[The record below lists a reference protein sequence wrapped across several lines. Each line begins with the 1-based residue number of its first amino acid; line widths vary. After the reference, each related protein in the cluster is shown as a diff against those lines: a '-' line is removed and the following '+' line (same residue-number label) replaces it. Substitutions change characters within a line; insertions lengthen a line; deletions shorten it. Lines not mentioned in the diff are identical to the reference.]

1 MSARARCSPAWSAAP
16 STTQR
21 PRRSRA
27 VSRPLPE
34 LGPEQQWEVDSSLV
48 DPDGLV
54 ARATGATNGSKRT
67 SGPGIA
73 AIAAWLPDRVV
84 ENEELAR
91 PLGVDSEWIAS
102 RTGIHRRRRV
112 TGESL
117 VDLAAGAGAK
127 ALALAGVD
135 PAELDLVL
143 VATFTPDQLQPHAA
157 PLVANRLG
165 ATAAGA
171 IDVGAAC
178 TGFLSALSLA
188 TAQLESGRARAAL
201 VVGAEVLSRVIDY
214 TDRRTAGLF
223 GDGAGAAV
231 VVPGGPGLIGPI
243 ALRSDGGRADLIQ
256 ADHDDRLVRMDGP
269 ATFRAAVAA
278 MSDTT
283 QQVVSDAGL
292 ALEEIDL
299 FVYHQANSRI
309 ISAVGE
315 RLDLPADRV
324 IDCLAEYGNTSAA
337 SIPIALSEAASTGL
351 LRKGSRVLLSAFGAG
366 LTWGAGIVEW
376 EGAA

>member
-1 MSARARCSPAWSAAP
+1 M
-16 STTQR
+16 
-21 PRRSRA
+21 
-27 VSRPLPE
+27 
-34 LGPEQQWEVDSSLV
+34 
-48 DPDGLV
+48 
-54 ARATGATNGSKRT
+54 
-67 SGPGIA
+67 
-73 AIAAWLPDRVV
+73 
-84 ENEELAR
+84 
-91 PLGVDSEWIAS
+91 
-102 RTGIHRRRRV
+102 
-112 TGESL
+112 
-117 VDLAAGAGAK
+117 GAK
-127 ALALAGVD
+127 
-135 PAELDLVL
+135 
-143 VATFTPDQLQPHAA
+143 Q
-157 PLVANRLG
+157 
-165 ATAAGA
+165 AGA

-188 TAQLESGRARAAL
+188 AAQLESGRARAAL
-201 VVGAEVLSRVIDY
+201 VVGAEVLSRVTDY

-223 GDGAGAAV
+223 GDGAGAALLTL
-231 VVPGGPGLIGPI
+231 GGPGLIGPI
-243 ALRSDGGRADLIQ
+243 ALRADGSRGDLIQ
-256 ADHDDRLVRMDGP
+256 ASNEERLVRMDGR

-315 RLDLPADRV
+315 RLDLPPGRV
-324 IDCLAEYGNTSAA
+324 IDCLSDYGNTSAA

-376 EGAA
+376 EGTA

>member
-1 MSARARCSPAWSAAP
+1 
-16 STTQR
+16 
-21 PRRSRA
+21 
-27 VSRPLPE
+27 LPD
-34 LGPEQQWEVDSSLV
+34 LRPEQQWEVDSTLV
-48 DPDGLV
+48 DPEGLV
-54 ARATGATNGSKRT
+54 ARATGANGTKPT

-73 AIAAWLPDRVV
+73 AVAAALPERVV

-112 TGESL
+112 NGESQ
-117 VDLAAGAGAK
+117 VDLAAEAGSR
-127 ALALAGVD
+127 ALSLADVD
-135 PAELDLVL
+135 IADIDLIL
-143 VATFTPDQLQPHAA
+143 VATFTPDQLLPNAA
-157 PLVANRLG
+157 PLVASRLG
-165 ATAAGA
+165 AEGAAA
-171 IDVGAAC
+171 VDIGAAC

-201 VVGAEVLSRVIDY
+201 VVGAEVISRVIDY

-231 VVPGGPGLIGPI
+231 LTPGGPGMVGPI
-243 ALRSDGGRADLIQ
+243 ALRSDGARGDLIT
-256 ADHDDRLVRMDGP
+256 ATHEERLVRMDGR

-283 QQVVSDAGL
+283 QEVVSDAGL

-337 SIPIALSEAASTGL
+337 SIPIALAEAASTGL

-366 LTWGAGIVEW
+366 LNWGAGIVEW

>member
-1 MSARARCSPAWSAAP
+1 
-16 STTQR
+16 
-21 PRRSRA
+21 
-27 VSRPLPE
+27 LPE
-34 LGPEQQWEVDSSLV
+34 LGPGQQWEVDASLV
-48 DPDGLV
+48 DPEGLV
-54 ARATGATNGSKRT
+54 ARATGAGNGSKRT

-73 AIAAWLPDRVV
+73 AVASCLPERVV

-91 PLGVDSEWIAS
+91 PLGVDAQWISS

-112 TGESL
+112 GGESL

-127 ALALAGVD
+127 ALALAEVD

-143 VATFTPDQLQPHAA
+143 VATCTPDQLLPHAA

-165 ATAAGA
+165 ASSAGA

-188 TAQLESGRARAAL
+188 TAQLESRRARAVL
-201 VVGAEVLSRVIDY
+201 VVGAEVLSRVVDY

-231 VVPGGPGLIGPI
+231 VAPAGPGQIGPI
-243 ALRSDGGRADLIQ
+243 ALRSDGARGDLIQ
-256 ADHDDRLVRMDGP
+256 ADHDERLVRMDGR

-278 MSDTT
+278 MGDTT
-283 QQVVSDAGL
+283 RQVVSDAGL

-315 RLDLPADRV
+315 RLELPADRV

-337 SIPIALSEAASTGL
+337 SIPIALAEAASAGL
-351 LRKGSRVLLSAFGAG
+351 LERGSRVLVSAFGAG

-376 EGAA
+376 EGEA

>member
-1 MSARARCSPAWSAAP
+1 
-16 STTQR
+16 
-21 PRRSRA
+21 
-27 VSRPLPE
+27 LPD
-34 LGPEQQWEVDSSLV
+34 LRPEQRWEVDSTLV
-48 DPDGLV
+48 DPEGLV
-54 ARATGATNGSKRT
+54 ARATGANGTKRT

-73 AIAAWLPDRVV
+73 AVAAALPERVV
-84 ENEELAR
+84 ENEELAG
-91 PLGVDSEWIAS
+91 PLGVDADWISS

-112 TGESL
+112 NGETQ
-117 VDLAAGAGAK
+117 VDLAAEAGSR
-127 ALALAGVD
+127 ALSLADVD
-135 PAELDLVL
+135 IAEVDLIL
-143 VATFTPDQLQPHAA
+143 VATFTQDQLLPNAA
-157 PLVANRLG
+157 PLVASRMG
-165 ATAAGA
+165 AEGAAA
-171 IDVGAAC
+171 VDIGAAC

-201 VVGAEVLSRVIDY
+201 VVGAEVISRVTDFG
-214 TDRRTAGLF
+214 DRRTAGLF

-231 VVPGGPGLIGPI
+231 LTPGGPGMVGPI
-243 ALRSDGGRADLIQ
+243 ALRSDGSRGELIQ
-256 ADHDDRLVRMDGP
+256 ATNEERLVRMDGR

-283 QQVVSDAGL
+283 QEVVSDAGL

-315 RLDLPADRV
+315 RLDLPAGRV

-337 SIPIALSEAASTGL
+337 SIPIALAEAASTGL
-351 LRKGSRVLLSAFGAG
+351 LRKGSKVLLSAFGAG

-376 EGAA
+376 EGSS

>member
-1 MSARARCSPAWSAAP
+1 M
-16 STTQR
+16 
-21 PRRSRA
+21 
-27 VSRPLPE
+27 PE
-34 LGPEQQWEVDSSLV
+34 LGRGQGWEVDSSLV
-48 DPDGLV
+48 DPEGLV
-54 ARATGATNGSKRT
+54 ARATGAVNGSGRPV
-67 SGPGIA
+67 GPGIA
-73 AIAAWLPDRVV
+73 AVAAWLPERVI

-91 PLGVDSEWIAS
+91 PLGVDSAWISS

-112 TGESL
+112 SGEGL
-117 VDLAAGAGAK
+117 VDLAAGAGAR
-127 ALALAGVD
+127 ALTLAGVD
-135 PAELDLVL
+135 PAELDLLL

-157 PLVANRLG
+157 PLVASRLG
-165 ATAAGA
+165 ASSAGA
-171 IDVGAAC
+171 VDIGAAC

-188 TAQLESGRARAAL
+188 SAQLEAGRSSAAL
-201 VVGAEVLSRVIDY
+201 VIGAEVLSRVTDY
-214 TDRRTAGLF
+214 SDRRTAGLF

-231 VVPGGPGLIGPI
+231 LTPGGPGVVGPI
-243 ALRSDGGRADLIQ
+243 ALRSDGSRAELIQ
-256 ADHDDRLVRMDGP
+256 ADHDERLLRMDGR

-278 MSDTT
+278 MSATT

-315 RLDLPADRV
+315 RLELPEDRV

-351 LRKGSRVLLSAFGAG
+351 LRRGSRVLLSAFGAG

>member
-1 MSARARCSPAWSAAP
+1 
-16 STTQR
+16 
-21 PRRSRA
+21 
-27 VSRPLPE
+27 LPE
-34 LGPEQQWEVDSSLV
+34 LSPGQQWEVDSSLV

-54 ARATGATNGSKRT
+54 ARATGATNGLKRT

-73 AIAAWLPDRVV
+73 AVAASLPERVV
-84 ENEELAR
+84 ENDELAR
-91 PLGVDSEWIAS
+91 PLGVDADWISS

-117 VDLAAGAGAK
+117 VGLAADAGTR

-135 PAELDLVL
+135 PGELDLVL

-157 PLVANRLG
+157 PLVASRLG
-165 ATAAGA
+165 ADSAGA

-201 VVGAEVLSRVIDY
+201 VVGAEVLSRVTDY
-214 TDRRTAGLF
+214 DDRRTAGLF

-231 VVPGGPGLIGPI
+231 LTPGGPGVIGPI
-243 ALRSDGGRADLIQ
+243 ALRSDGGRAELIQ
-256 ADHDDRLVRMDGP
+256 ADHDERLLRMDGR

-292 ALEEIDL
+292 SLEEIDL

-315 RLDLPADRV
+315 RLDLPPDRV

-337 SIPIALSEAASTGL
+337 SIPIALSEAAATGL
-351 LRKGSRVLLSAFGAG
+351 LQRGSRVLLSAFGAG

-376 EGAA
+376 EGSA

>member
-1 MSARARCSPAWSAAP
+1 
-16 STTQR
+16 
-21 PRRSRA
+21 
-27 VSRPLPE
+27 LPD
-34 LGPEQQWEVDSSLV
+34 LDPGQQWEVDSSLV
-48 DPDGLV
+48 DPEGLI
-54 ARATGATNGSKRT
+54 ARATGATNGSRKT
-67 SGPGIA
+67 SGPGIVSVA
-73 AIAAWLPDRVV
+73 SWLPERVV
-84 ENEELAR
+84 ENEELAG
-91 PLGVDSEWIAS
+91 PLGVDASWISS

-112 TGESL
+112 GAEGL

-135 PAELDLVL
+135 PADLDLLL
-143 VATFTPDQLQPHAA
+143 VATFTPDRLQPHAA
-157 PLVANRLG
+157 PLVASRLG
-165 ATAAGA
+165 AGTAGA
-171 IDVGAAC
+171 IDIGAAC

-188 TAQLESGRARAAL
+188 AAQLESGRARAAL

-231 VVPGGPGLIGPI
+231 LTPGGPGLIGPI
-243 ALRSDGGRADLIQ
+243 ALRSDGSRGDLIQ
-256 ADHDDRLVRMDGP
+256 AEHDDRLVRMDGR

-315 RLDLPADRV
+315 RLDLPAGRV
-324 IDCLAEYGNTSAA
+324 IDCLADYGNTSAA

-351 LRKGSRVLLSAFGAG
+351 LRRGSRVLLSAFGAG

-376 EGAA
+376 EGTA

>member
-1 MSARARCSPAWSAAP
+1 
-16 STTQR
+16 
-21 PRRSRA
+21 
-27 VSRPLPE
+27 LPE
-34 LGPEQQWEVDSSLV
+34 LEPGQQWEVDSSLV
-48 DPDGLV
+48 DPEGLV
-54 ARATGATNGSKRT
+54 ARATGATSRNGSTPTRT
-67 SGPGIA
+67 PGIA
-73 AIAAWLPDRVV
+73 SIAAELPGRVI

-91 PLGVDSEWIAS
+91 PLGIDSEWISS
-102 RTGIHRRRRV
+102 RTGVQRRRRAQ
-112 TGESL
+112 GETL
-117 VDLAAGAGAK
+117 VDLAAVAGAR
-127 ALALAGVD
+127 ALALAEVD

-157 PLVANRLG
+157 PLVADRLG
-165 ATAAGA
+165 ASSAGA
-171 IDVGAAC
+171 MDVGAAC

-188 TAQLESGRARAAL
+188 AAQLESGRARAAL
-201 VVGAEVLSRVIDY
+201 LVGAELLSRVTDFG
-214 TDRRTAGLF
+214 DRRTAGLF

-231 VVPGGPGLIGPI
+231 VTAGGPGQIGPV
-243 ALRSDGGRADLIQ
+243 ALRCDGGRAELIQ
-256 ADHDDRLVRMDGP
+256 ATHDERLIRMDGR

-278 MSDTT
+278 MSDVT
-283 QQVVSDAGL
+283 QEVVSDAGL

-315 RLDLPADRV
+315 RLGLPGGRV

-337 SIPIALSEAASTGL
+337 SIPIALSQAAGQGM

-366 LTWGAGIVEW
+366 LTWGAGIIEW

>member
-1 MSARARCSPAWSAAP
+1 M
-16 STTQR
+16 
-21 PRRSRA
+21 
-27 VSRPLPE
+27 PE
-34 LGPEQQWEVDSSLV
+34 LSPGQRWEVDSSLV
-48 DPDGLV
+48 DPEGLV
-54 ARATGATNGSKRT
+54 ARATGAVDAKRT
-67 SGPGIA
+67 SGPGVA
-73 AIAAWLPDRVV
+73 AVAAALPDRVV
-84 ENEELAR
+84 ENEELAA
-91 PLGVDSEWIAS
+91 PLGVDSAWIAS

-117 VDLAAGAGAK
+117 VDLAGQAGSR
-127 ALALAGVD
+127 ALELAGLD

-143 VATFTPDQLQPHAA
+143 VGTFTPDQLQPHAA
-157 PLVANRLG
+157 PLVASRIG
-165 ATAAGA
+165 AEGAGA
-171 IDVGAAC
+171 MDIGSAC

-201 VVGAEVLSRVIDY
+201 VVGADVMSRVVDY
-214 TDRRTAGLF
+214 GDRRTAGLF

-231 VVPGGPGLIGPI
+231 LTPAGPGLIGPI
-243 ALRSDGGRADLIQ
+243 ALRSDGTRAELIH
-256 ADHDDRLVRMDGP
+256 ASHEDRLVRMDGR

-278 MSDTT
+278 MGDVT
-283 QQVVSDAGL
+283 QEVVSDAGL
-292 ALEEIDL
+292 SLEEIDL

-315 RLDLPADRV
+315 RLDLPPDRV
-324 IDCLAEYGNTSAA
+324 IDCLREYGNTSAA
-337 SIPIALSEAASTGL
+337 SIPIALAEAASTGL

>member
-1 MSARARCSPAWSAAP
+1 M
-16 STTQR
+16 
-21 PRRSRA
+21 
-27 VSRPLPE
+27 PE
-34 LGPEQQWEVDSSLV
+34 LSPGQQWEVDSSLV

-54 ARATGATNGSKRT
+54 ARATGAVDAKRT
-67 SGPGIA
+67 SGPGVA
-73 AIAAWLPDRVV
+73 AVAAALPERVV
-84 ENEELAR
+84 ENDEIAQ
-91 PLGVDSEWIAS
+91 PLGVDSEWISS

-112 TGESL
+112 NGETL
-117 VDLAAGAGAK
+117 VDLAAEAGSS
-127 ALALAGVD
+127 ALALAGLEPTD
-135 PAELDLVL
+135 LDLVL

-157 PLVANRLG
+157 PLVAARLG
-165 ATAAGA
+165 AGSAGA

-188 TAQLESGRARAAL
+188 TAQLESGRARAVL

-214 TDRRTAGLF
+214 ADRRTAGLF

-231 VVPGGPGLIGPI
+231 LTLGGPGMIGPI
-243 ALRSDGGRADLIQ
+243 ALHSDGKRAELIQ
-256 ADHDDRLVRMDGP
+256 ATNEERLVRMDGR

-278 MSDTT
+278 MGDTT

-324 IDCLAEYGNTSAA
+324 IDCLREYGNTSAA

-366 LTWGAGIVEW
+366 LTWGAGILEW

>member
-1 MSARARCSPAWSAAP
+1 
-16 STTQR
+16 
-21 PRRSRA
+21 
-27 VSRPLPE
+27 VPE
-34 LGPEQQWEVDSSLV
+34 LSPGQEWEVDSSLV

-54 ARATGATNGSKRT
+54 ARATGAATNGAKRT
-67 SGPGIA
+67 AGPGIA
-73 AIAAWLPDRVV
+73 AVAAALPERVV

-91 PLGVDSEWIAS
+91 PLGVDSEWISS

-112 TGESL
+112 KGETL
-117 VDLAAGAGAK
+117 VDLAAEAGSRAVG
-127 ALALAGVD
+127 LAGLD
-135 PAELDLVL
+135 PADLDLVL

-157 PLVANRLG
+157 PLVANRMG
-165 ATAAGA
+165 AKQAGA

-188 TAQLESGRARAAL
+188 AAQLESGRARAAL
-201 VVGAEVLSRVIDY
+201 VVGAEVLSRVVDY

-223 GDGAGAAV
+223 GDGAGAALLTL
-231 VVPGGPGLIGPI
+231 GGPGQIGPV
-243 ALRSDGGRADLIQ
+243 ALRSDGSRGDLIQ
-256 ADHDDRLVRMDGP
+256 ASNEERLVRMDGR

-283 QQVVSDAGL
+283 QQVVSDAGV

-315 RLDLPADRV
+315 RLDLPPGRV

-376 EGAA
+376 EGTA

>member
-1 MSARARCSPAWSAAP
+1 
-16 STTQR
+16 
-21 PRRSRA
+21 
-27 VSRPLPE
+27 VPE
-34 LGPEQQWEVDSSLV
+34 LSPGQEWEVDSSLV

-54 ARATGATNGSKRT
+54 ARATGAATNGAKRT
-67 SGPGIA
+67 AGPGIA
-73 AIAAWLPDRVV
+73 AVAAALPERVV

-91 PLGVDSEWIAS
+91 PLGVDSQWISS

-112 TGESL
+112 NGETL
-117 VDLAAGAGAK
+117 VDLAAEAGSRAVG
-127 ALALAGVD
+127 LAGLD
-135 PAELDLVL
+135 PADLDLVL

-157 PLVANRLG
+157 PLVANRMG
-165 ATAAGA
+165 AKQAGA

-188 TAQLESGRARAAL
+188 AAQLESGRARAAL
-201 VVGAEVLSRVIDY
+201 VVGAEVLSRVVDY
-214 TDRRTAGLF
+214 SDRRTAGLF
-223 GDGAGAAV
+223 GDGAGAALLTL
-231 VVPGGPGLIGPI
+231 GGPGQIGPI
-243 ALRSDGGRADLIQ
+243 ALRSDGSRGDLIR
-256 ADHDDRLVRMDGP
+256 ASNEERLVRMDGR

-278 MSDTT
+278 MGDTT

-315 RLDLPADRV
+315 RLDLPPGRV

>member
-1 MSARARCSPAWSAAP
+1 LPDL
-16 STTQR
+16 R
-21 PRRSRA
+21 P
-27 VSRPLPE
+27 
-34 LGPEQQWEVDSSLV
+34 GQQWEVDSTLV
-48 DPDGLV
+48 DPEGLV
-54 ARATGATNGSKRT
+54 ARATGAATNGTKRT
-67 SGPGIA
+67 AGPGIA
-73 AIAAWLPDRVV
+73 AVAAALPERIV
-84 ENEELAR
+84 ENEELAG
-91 PLGVDSEWIAS
+91 PLGVDSDWISS

-112 TGESL
+112 NGETL
-117 VDLAAGAGAK
+117 VDLAADAGSRT
-127 ALALAGVD
+127 LAIAGLD
-135 PAELDLVL
+135 PADLDLVL
-143 VATFTPDQLQPHAA
+143 VATTTSDQLLPQAA
-157 PLVANRLG
+157 PQVASRMG
-165 ATAAGA
+165 AGSAGA
-171 IDVGAAC
+171 VDVGAAC

-201 VVGAEVLSRVIDY
+201 VVGAEVMSRVTDY

-223 GDGAGAAV
+223 GDGAGAALLTL
-231 VVPGGPGLIGPI
+231 GGPGLIGPI
-243 ALRSDGGRADLIQ
+243 ALRSDGARGDLIK
-256 ADHDDRLVRMDGP
+256 ASNEERLVRMDGR

-292 ALEEIDL
+292 ALGEIDL

-315 RLDLPADRV
+315 RLALPSDRV

-337 SIPIALSEAASTGL
+337 SIPIALAEAASNGL

-376 EGAA
+376 EGTA

>member
-1 MSARARCSPAWSAAP
+1 
-16 STTQR
+16 
-21 PRRSRA
+21 
-27 VSRPLPE
+27 LPE
-34 LGPEQQWEVDSSLV
+34 LSPGQQWEVSSSLV
-48 DPDGLV
+48 DPEGLV
-54 ARATGATNGSKRT
+54 ARATGATNGLKRT
-67 SGPGIA
+67 SAPGIA
-73 AIAAWLPDRVV
+73 AVAASLPERVV
-84 ENEELAR
+84 ENDELAR
-91 PLGVDSEWIAS
+91 PLGIDAEWIAS

-117 VDLAAGAGAK
+117 VDLAAGAGSK
-127 ALALAGVD
+127 ALVAAEID
-135 PAELDLVL
+135 PSELDLVL

-157 PLVANRLG
+157 PLVASRVG
-165 ATAAGA
+165 ADSAGA
-171 IDVGAAC
+171 IDIGAAC

-188 TAQLESGRARAAL
+188 AAQLESGRARAAL
-201 VVGAEVLSRVIDY
+201 VVGAEVLSRVTDY
-214 TDRRTAGLF
+214 DDRRTAGLF

-231 VVPGGPGLIGPI
+231 LTPGGPGLIGPI
-243 ALRSDGGRADLIQ
+243 ALRSDGGRGELIQ
-256 ADHDDRLVRMDGP
+256 AGNEERLVRMDGR

-292 ALEEIDL
+292 SLDEIDL

-376 EGAA
+376 EGSA

>member
-1 MSARARCSPAWSAAP
+1 MDA
-16 STTQR
+16 
-21 PRRSRA
+21 
-27 VSRPLPE
+27 
-34 LGPEQQWEVDSSLV
+34 SLV
-48 DPDGLV
+48 DPDALV
-54 ARATGATNGSKRT
+54 ARATGAASPDGKSRT
-67 SGPGIA
+67 AGPGMA
-73 AIAAWLPDRVV
+73 AVAAALPETVV

-102 RTGIHRRRRV
+102 RTGIRRRRRV
-112 TGESL
+112 DGESL
-117 VDLAAGAGAK
+117 VDLASEAGTRAVS
-127 ALALAGVD
+127 LAGLD
-135 PAELDLVL
+135 PSDIDLVL
-143 VATFTPDQLQPHAA
+143 VATCTPDQLLPHAA
-157 PLVANRLG
+157 PLVANRMG
-165 ATAAGA
+165 AGSAAA
-171 IDVGAAC
+171 IDIGAAC

-214 TDRRTAGLF
+214 SDRRTAGLF

-231 VVPGGPGLIGPI
+231 LTSKGPGLIGPI
-243 ALRSDGGRADLIQ
+243 VLRSDGSRGDLIR
-256 ADHDDRLVRMDGP
+256 ASHEDRLVRMDGR

-278 MSDTT
+278 MSATSR
-283 QQVVSDAGL
+283 QVVSDAGL
-292 ALEEIDL
+292 ALDEIDL

-337 SIPIALSEAASTGL
+337 SIPIALAEAASTGL
-351 LRKGSRVLLSAFGAG
+351 LRSGSRVLLSAFGAG

-376 EGAA
+376 EGAS